1 MSFFFLSYNMNE
13 KWRKLGWKRKNREEE
28 RKEEGKEGRRGRSQ
42 GKGNP
47 K

>member
-1 MSFFFLSYNMNE
+1 MNK

-28 RKEEGKEGRRGRSQ
+28 RKEEGKEGKRGRSQ